1 MSIVRWK
8 LWRAGVPE
16 RHEFVRET
24 ASFFINHNG
33 TRVQKHSRYY
43 AFYSTL
49 QEAELAM
56 DKRNRAEK
64 ERRDLRR
71 IEGMGPEL
79 LSALK
84 ELRDAISAG
93 SYEDP
98 SHDRIYSALTASGEL
113 IKKAEGERP

>member
-1 MSIVRWK
+1 M
-8 LWRAGVPE
+8 PE
-16 RHEFVRET
+16 RNEFVRET
-24 ASFFINHNG
+24 PAFYIMADG
-33 TRVQKHSRYY
+33 RREQKTTSYHT
-43 AFYSTL
+43 FYSTL
-49 QEAELAM
+49 QEAEAAIER
-56 DKRNRAEK
+56 RNRSEQ

-98 SHDRIYSALTASGEL
+98 SHDRIYSALTVSGEL